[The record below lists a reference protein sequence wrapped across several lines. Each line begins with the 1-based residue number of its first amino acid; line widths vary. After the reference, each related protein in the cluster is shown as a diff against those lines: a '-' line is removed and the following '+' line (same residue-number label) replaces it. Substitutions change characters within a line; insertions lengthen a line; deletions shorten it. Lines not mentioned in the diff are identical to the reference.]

1 MKAIKKIKKLRKLL
15 EELTKLLVTI
25 GLLLLALRFM
35 LDSWLMLIQF

>member
-25 GLLLLALRFM
+25 GLLLLALRFA